1 MVGTTQLL
9 VVIAGGGV
17 AGLEAPMGF
26 RAPAGRLRRQR
37 CLGGRRL
44 HGLLRQDGRLAAEQA
59 DVAAAG
65 IAAASGA
72 SVQERQFDPV
82 LR

>member
-17 AGLEAPMGF
+17 AGLEARMGF
-26 RAPAGRLRRQR
+26 RAPAGRPRRRR

-44 HGLLRQDGRLAAEQA
+44 HRLLRQDGRLAAEQA
-59 DVAAAG
+59 DLAAAG
-65 IAAASGA
+65 HSIPSFAPTWPGCRGSG
-72 SVQERQFDPV
+72 D
-82 LR
+82 